1 MKKISSKINILSFL
15 IFYSSFLTSQ
25 TNLVPNPSFETYTAC
40 PSSSDISYAQGWLNF
55 GQTPEYYNSCAN
67 ISTPQAG
74 IPSNYVGYQNAKD
87 GNGYAGIV
95 AFYPGN
101 TREFIAIALS
111 QTLSIGTKYFV
122 SAYISRADT
131 SPYICSCNRIGF
143 RFSTI
148 PFSFTT
154 SVLINNFSHVNS
166 SAIITDS
173 LGWTKIAGSFVAD
186 SAYQYFIIGNF
197 YDDINTSTSQ
207 CGHPLALA
215 YYYVDQ
221 TCVSTDSMMCNVSTD
236 IKYVGDINMA
246 VYPNPAINN
255 ITIEI
260 PFYLKNSL
268 IKLFDIYGKEILTKP
283 LDNTKT
289 TIDISQI
296 ENGLFFLKLYYNN
309 TYYNYKLLKQ
319 KL

>member
-1 MKKISSKINILSFL
+1 MQNKLVYIFLFFHISLFAQI
-15 IFYSSFLTSQ
+15 
-25 TNLVPNPSFETYTAC
+25 NLVPNPSFETYTNC

-67 ISTPQAG
+67 ISTPPVG

-95 AFYPGN
+95 AFYPGP
-101 TREFIAIALS
+101 TREYIAIALS

-143 RFSTI
+143 KFSTI

-154 SVLINNFSHVNS
+154 SVLINNFSHVSTNT
-166 SAIITDS
+166 IITDS
-173 LGWTKIAGSFVAD
+173 LGWTKVAGSIVAD

-197 YDDINTSTSQ
+197 YDDLNTSTSQ

-221 TCVSTDSMMCNVSTD
+221 TCVSTDSMMCNVSVG
-236 IKYVGDINMA
+236 IKYIDDQKILVH
-246 VYPNPAINN
+246 PNPVINN

-268 IKLFDIYGKEILTKP
+268 IKLFDIYGKEILVKP
-283 LDNTKT
+283 LENTKT
-289 TIDISQI
+289 IIDVSQI

-309 TYYNYKLLKQ
+309 NYYNYKLLKQ